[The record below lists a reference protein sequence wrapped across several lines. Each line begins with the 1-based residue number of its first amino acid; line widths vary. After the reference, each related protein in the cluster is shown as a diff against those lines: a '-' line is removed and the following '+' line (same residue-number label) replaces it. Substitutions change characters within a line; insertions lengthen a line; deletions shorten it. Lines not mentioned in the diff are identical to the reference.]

1 MFGKIWNSFS
11 TRTNQHPIP
20 PFKRTPITVAD
31 GLENCISG
39 NIAMPLKKFMIFSA
53 LAALLA
59 PCQMA
64 SAQINVP
71 SAEFEHRGIESVENT
86 RPFAGP
92 GVFDYDTRAFAPL
105 EFTNDEEKDPNTGFF
120 LTYDR
125 VYTSVSRPGII
136 GDGENGESVA
146 SGNNYIWGTRIEGGW
161 MTEEDHGWSLGYQN
175 SEGIFFT
182 SGQDVTVAN
191 PQLVTNRF
199 ATVELNRIFRQQMK
213 SGGYFEPYIGVQYI
227 NVNDETL
234 QDTVETVGG
243 VATPNRFKQE
253 ASNNAFGAHA
263 GARFNRRRGR
273 WRTTTDGA
281 ITAAYNQQRYFATD
295 LINTPGAFG
304 VTETYFEEQSFVPM
318 LDLQFEL
325 AYNISRDITLRTGV
339 QAMWIFDGIARA
351 NTQPTGL
358 NPNSFFGTGT
368 GAGLSEDSFIAAGF
382 LFGFE
387 WRR

>member
-1 MFGKIWNSFS
+1 
-11 TRTNQHPIP
+11 
-20 PFKRTPITVAD
+20 
-31 GLENCISG
+31 
-39 NIAMPLKKFMIFSA
+39 MPLKKFMIFSA

-59 PCQMA
+59 PCQTA
-64 SAQINVP
+64 SAQLHVP
-71 SAEFEHRGIESVENT
+71 SAEFEHRGIESIENT
-86 RPFAGP
+86 RPFAAP
-92 GVFDYDTRAFAPL
+92 GVFDYDTQAFAPL

-136 GDGENGESVA
+136 GEGEFGETVGA
-146 SGNNYIWGTRIEGGW
+146 GNNYIWGTRCEAGW
-161 MTEEDHGWSLGYQN
+161 MTEQDHGWAVGYQN
-175 SEGIFFT
+175 SRGIFFT
-182 SGQDVTVAN
+182 GGQDVTVAN
-191 PQLVTNRF
+191 PMLVTNRF
-199 ATVELNRIFRQQMK
+199 ATFEINKIFRQQMK

-227 NVNDETL
+227 NVNDQTLSDTL
-234 QDTVETVGG
+234 QTVSTTVDPDDGTITINSG
-243 VATPNRFKQE
+243 ENRFKQE
-253 ASNNAFGAHA
+253 ANNTAFGFHA

-273 WRTTTDGA
+273 WRTTSDGA

-295 LINTPGAFG
+295 LT
-304 VTETYFEEQSFVPM
+304 TEGNLISIGESYSEEQSFVPM

-351 NTQPTGL
+351 NTQPTDI

-368 GAGLSEDSFIAAGF
+368 GAGLSDDSFVAAGF

>member
-1 MFGKIWNSFS
+1 
-11 TRTNQHPIP
+11 
-20 PFKRTPITVAD
+20 
-31 GLENCISG
+31 
-39 NIAMPLKKFMIFSA
+39 MPLKKFMIFSA

-64 SAQINVP
+64 SAQLHVP
-71 SAEFEHRGIESVENT
+71 SAEFEHRGIESIENT
-86 RPFAGP
+86 RPFAAP

-136 GDGENGESVA
+136 GEGEFGETVA
-146 SGNNYIWGTRIEGGW
+146 SGNNYIWGTRCEAGW
-161 MTEEDHGWSLGYQN
+161 MTEEDHGWSIGYQN
-175 SEGIFFT
+175 SRGIFFT
-182 SGQDVTVAN
+182 SGQDVSVAN
-191 PQLVTNRF
+191 PMLVTNRF
-199 ATVELNRIFRQQMK
+199 ATFEINKIFRQQMK
-213 SGGYFEPYIGVQYI
+213 TGGYFEPYIGAQYI
-227 NVNDETL
+227 NVSDETL
-234 QDTVETVGG
+234 LDTLETVGG
-243 VATPNRFKQE
+243 VSAGNRFKQE
-253 ASNNAFGAHA
+253 ANNNAFGVHA

-281 ITAAYNQQRYFATD
+281 IAAAYNQQRYFATD
-295 LINTPGAFG
+295 LTTTPGLISI
-304 VTETYFEEQSFVPM
+304 TESYSEEQSFVPM

-351 NTQPTGL
+351 NTQPTSL

>member
-1 MFGKIWNSFS
+1 
-11 TRTNQHPIP
+11 
-20 PFKRTPITVAD
+20 
-31 GLENCISG
+31 
-39 NIAMPLKKFMIFSA
+39 MPLKKFMIFSA

-59 PCQMA
+59 PCQMV
-64 SAQINVP
+64 SAQLHVP
-71 SAEFEHRGIESVENT
+71 SAEFEHRDIESIENT
-86 RPFAGP
+86 RPFAAP

-125 VYTSVSRPGII
+125 LYTSVSRPGII
-136 GDGENGESVA
+136 GEGEFGETVA
-146 SGNNYIWGTRIEGGW
+146 SGNNYIWGTRIEAGW
-161 MTEEDHGWSLGYQN
+161 MTEENHGWSLGFQN

-182 SGQDVTVAN
+182 SGQDVSVAN

-199 ATVELNRIFRQQMK
+199 ATVELNKVFRQQMK
-213 SGGYFEPYIGVQYI
+213 SGGYFEPYIGVKYI

-234 QDTVETVGG
+234 LDDLQTVDTIVTPGDDGAPPTVTNVTGN
-243 VATPNRFKQE
+243 NRFKQE
-253 ASNNAFGAHA
+253 ASNDAFGIHA

-273 WRTTTDGA
+273 WRTTSDFA
-281 ITAAYNQQRYFATD
+281 IAAAYNQQRYFATD
-295 LINTPGAFG
+295 LTTSGNIISI
-304 VTETYFEEQSFVPM
+304 TESFSEAQSFVPL

-325 AYNISRDITLRTGV
+325 AYNISRDITLRTGI
-339 QAMWIFDGIARA
+339 QANWIFDGIARA
-351 NTQPTGL
+351 NTQPTSL

>member
-1 MFGKIWNSFS
+1 
-11 TRTNQHPIP
+11 
-20 PFKRTPITVAD
+20 
-31 GLENCISG
+31 
-39 NIAMPLKKFMIFSA
+39 MPLKKIMIFSA

-59 PCQMA
+59 PCQLA
-64 SAQINVP
+64 SAQLHVP
-71 SAEFEHRGIESVENT
+71 SAEFEHRDIESVENT
-86 RPFAGP
+86 RPFAAP

-136 GDGENGESVA
+136 GDGEFGERVA
-146 SGNNYIWGTRIEGGW
+146 SGNNYIWGTRCEGGW
-161 MTEEDHGWSLGYQN
+161 MTEEDHGWAVGYQN
-175 SEGIFFT
+175 SRGIFFT
-182 SGQDVTVAN
+182 SGQDVTVEN
-191 PQLVTNRF
+191 PMLVTNRF
-199 ATVELNRIFRQQMK
+199 ATFEINKIFRQQMK
-213 SGGYFEPYIGVQYI
+213 SGGYFEPYIGAQYI
-227 NVNDETL
+227 NVNDQTL
-234 QDTVETVGG
+234 FDTLVTTGTIVNDDGTTTDVTGE
-243 VATPNRFKQE
+243 NRFKQE
-253 ASNNAFGAHA
+253 ANNSAFGVHA

-295 LINTPGAFG
+295 LTTSANIISTIESYA
-304 VTETYFEEQSFVPM
+304 EEQSFVPM
-318 LDLQFEL
+318 LDLQFEV

-351 NTQPTGL
+351 NTAPTSV
-358 NPNSFFGTGT
+358 NPNSFFGTGS
-368 GAGLSEDSFIAAGF
+368 GAGLSEDSYLAAGF